1 MKIYFQERIPPDVYE
16 DLALEFEEDYSDRRS
31 DDPDAPQA
39 VRLFLDT
46 FTLRFHVFRLS

>member
-39 VRLFLDT
+39 VRLFFGHAYHTILC
-46 FTLRFHVFRLS
+46 L